1 MKLKKILVEKNKTQ
15 VILLLLLLTAFAC
28 FGIFIL
34 KQRTNINDTYNIAQK
49 VYINEKLFY
58 LKIANESNEWS
69 RGLMD
74 VQSLQ
79 PDQGMLFIFDDNKP
93 RSFWMK
99 NTYIPLDIIF
109 IDDQFRVVE
118 IYNNTKPLDTSLRYN
133 SILPAKYV
141 LELTPGSAEALKLD
155 TNDSIKLIF

>member
-1 MKLKKILVEKNKTQ
+1 MVEKNKIL
-15 VILLLLLLTAFAC
+15 VILLLLLITALIY
-28 FGIFIL
+28 FGIFFQ
-34 KQRTNINDTYNIAQK
+34 KQKTHINDTFNVAQK
-49 VYINEKLFY
+49 VYIDEKLFN
-58 LKIANESNEWS
+58 LKIADDSKEWS

-74 VQSLQ
+74 VLSLQ

-109 IDDQFRVVE
+109 IDDQFKVIK

-141 LELTPGSAEALKLD
+141 LELTPGSADALKLD